1 MKSSKRR
8 VWEMVL
14 AFLFLVLVGLTYTV
28 LLMWAVYRANL

>member
-1 MKSSKRR
+1 MKNSKRR

-14 AFLFLVLVGLTYTV
+14 AFLYLVLVGLTYAV